1 MHTFVLTFISGYA
14 MVNFMTSKQIINK
27 SLSLLAAC
35 ESAKEDVMNVLDD
48 VRKNVHETNLM
59 RQAFQE
65 EQKRVR
71 VTYKKQE

>member
-1 MHTFVLTFISGYA
+1 

-48 VRKNVHETNLM
+48 VRKNVRETDLM

-65 EQKRVR
+65 EQERVR